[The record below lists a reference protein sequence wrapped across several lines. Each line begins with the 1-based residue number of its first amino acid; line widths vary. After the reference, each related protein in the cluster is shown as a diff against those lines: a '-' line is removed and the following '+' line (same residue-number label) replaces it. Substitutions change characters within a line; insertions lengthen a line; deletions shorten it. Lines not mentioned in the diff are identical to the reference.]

1 MKIQGLWDF
10 SMLTVKSFPTFYK
23 IVDTFLFIDKKS
35 EKRMLG
41 PLKRKDEGSAVH
53 ETIGPNVSSETT

>member
-1 MKIQGLWDF
+1 
-10 SMLTVKSFPTFYK
+10 MLTVKSFPTFYK